1 MEMVWVS
8 ALLLATMLV
17 WGLVKVLQLA
27 TVWKMAS
34 DLEKAQESM
43 RVTARGMQL
52 GSDLDSAIDLELERI
67 LSEWEK
73 E

>member
-17 WGLVKVLQLA
+17 WGFVKVLQLA
-27 TVWKMAS
+27 TVWKMAQ

-43 RVTARGMQL
+43 RVTAQGLQL
-52 GSDLDSAIDLELERI
+52 GSDLDSAIDQELERI

>member
-43 RVTARGMQL
+43 RVTAQGLQL